1 MRTIAVILV
10 GVSLSCPV
18 LAQPT
23 EGPQRAVSEQV
34 SPWTQDQSHHQPSQ
48 AEIEQRRGA
57 KTGAA
62 RATAGRTEGADDRF
76 LAACATRMDLD
87 LPLDSERTHSAF
99 CTCWLGALRRSTNAV
114 GVALVADSLE
124 KRNGSAPVIPA
135 LPTDVDRSNEASISS
150 CMPELA
156 R

>member
-1 MRTIAVILV
+1 MRAISIILV

-18 LAQPT
+18 FAQPT
-23 EGPQRAVSEQV
+23 DGTQRRVPEQV
-34 SPWTQDQSHHQPSQ
+34 SPVAQDQRHHQPSQ
-48 AEIEQRRGA
+48 TEIDERRGA
-57 KTGAA
+57 KSGAA

-76 LAACATRMDLD
+76 LAACGKRMNLD

-99 CTCWLGALRRSTNAV
+99 CTCWIGALRHSTNTS

-124 KRNGSAPVIPA
+124 KRNAAAAVIPA
-135 LPTDVDRSNEASISS
+135 LPPDVDRSNEAAVSG
-150 CMPELA
+150 CMPELS